1 MKFAEAEAK
10 AIGQGLQKH
19 FRSITSYQIQ
29 LNQDGIQLNM
39 FQDKTRKLSVL
50 IKKQGISEESLNQ
63 IIQTLS
69 LSPDQINTIQQRIDS
84 IKSKFEENDHSTPS
98 KSVPQSS
105 PSVPQPQHS
114 KRERE
119 EADSNPSTPM
129 KNPPKEQRTMKQQ
142 HTSFSSLLAKDQGQ
156 MVQDN

>member
-1 MKFAEAEAK
+1 M
-10 AIGQGLQKH
+10 H
-19 FRSITSYQIQ
+19 
-29 LNQDGIQLNM
+29 QDGIQLNL
-39 FQDKTRKLSVL
+39 FQDKTRKLSIL
-50 IKKQGISEESLNQ
+50 IRKQGISDESVNQ

-69 LSPDQINTIQQRIDS
+69 LSPDQIETIQQRLDS
-84 IKSKFEENDHSTPS
+84 IKSKFEENADSTPS
-98 KSVPQSS
+98 KSTTQSS
-105 PSVPQPQHS
+105 PSVPQPQS